1 MKKLLM
7 TVLIMGTAI
16 TLPAQENKWFENVM
30 IGGFGIVQYQASD
43 QDGNEKNSFDLRMAR
58 VALEGRSFN
67 DFYWK
72 AQMQVSGTTKDDNT
86 AIRLIDLFVE
96 WKKYKVAKVKV
107 GQFKRPFTFE
117 NPINPV
123 AQGFMSSSQGISKLA
138 GSNDCTGEQASNGRD
153 IGFQLQGDLLSNAKN
168 YALLSYQIG
177 VFNGQG
183 INTKDVDQRKDIIGG
198 LWVSPVKGVRIGI
211 FGWTGSRGI
220 EESDANGDKHVSSLS
235 KNRYALSGEYA
246 AKGWVVRSE
255 YIHSQGF
262 GKNRNLGDKAD
273 AYYAQV
279 IVPIGDKWRLKARY
293 DVYREE
299 KKWSTSKTFYEIG
312 ADYHFTKKLRM
323 NLEYARVNDRSISSG
338 VSQHNYN
345 LVDAQLDILF

>member
-1 MKKLLM
+1 
-7 TVLIMGTAI
+7 
-16 TLPAQENKWFENVM
+16 
-30 IGGFGIVQYQASD
+30 
-43 QDGNEKNSFDLRMAR
+43 MAR

-96 WKKYKVAKVKV
+96 
-107 GQFKRPFTFE
+107 
-117 NPINPV
+117 
-123 AQGFMSSSQGISKLA
+123 
-138 GSNDCTGEQASNGRD
+138 C
-153 IGFQLQGDLLSNAKN
+153 
-168 YALLSYQIG
+168 
-177 VFNGQG
+177 
-183 INTKDVDQRKDIIGG
+183 
-198 LWVSPVKGVRIGI
+198 
-211 FGWTGSRGI
+211 
-220 EESDANGDKHVSSLS
+220 
-235 KNRYALSGEYA
+235 
-246 AKGWVVRSE
+246 
-255 YIHSQGF
+255 
-262 GKNRNLGDKAD
+262 
-273 AYYAQV
+273 
-279 IVPIGDKWRLKARY
+279 DKWRLKARY

>member
-1 MKKLLM
+1 MP
-7 TVLIMGTAI
+7 TVT
-16 TLPAQENKWFENVM
+16 
-30 IGGFGIVQYQASD
+30 
-43 QDGNEKNSFDLRMAR
+43 
-58 VALEGRSFN
+58 
-67 DFYWK
+67 
-72 AQMQVSGTTKDDNT
+72 
-86 AIRLIDLFVE
+86 
-96 WKKYKVAKVKV
+96 
-107 GQFKRPFTFE
+107 
-117 NPINPV
+117 
-123 AQGFMSSSQGISKLA
+123 
-138 GSNDCTGEQASNGRD
+138 
-153 IGFQLQGDLLSNAKN
+153 
-168 YALLSYQIG
+168 
-177 VFNGQG
+177 
-183 INTKDVDQRKDIIGG
+183 
-198 LWVSPVKGVRIGI
+198 
-211 FGWTGSRGI
+211 
-220 EESDANGDKHVSSLS
+220 KHVSSLS